1 MSGERG
7 VRLDRDEIISVVFMA
22 LLFFV
27 VLGGRE
33 LGSIYGSYQEVSQL
47 SVYFKVDEEG
57 MARYIREVLMG
68 EDSELE
74 VGIALTLPSV
84 RSDTGMVTELPDY
97 ARRWFISVT
106 LSPIVVHQPE
116 VSEMEVALFVE
127 GEQMQM
133 DRFEFEREDVPYI
146 TLIDRTVM
154 LRIDDVDAFREAVEA
169 ASVDH
174 GGEVELTLSG
184 RALVHLLFLETWL
197 PFSTTSY
204 PLVRAPHVEY
214 ISSGWTDLEGTPVTS
229 FSLGK
234 QVWLQFRTGNPT
246 RLHSIHENVTA
257 TVYREDYGEPVYEAW
272 KTASVAPGTEAT
284 YAFSFT
290 PEEPGV
296 YYYSLDAGDGFKL
309 APEESLRLRVDR

>member
-1 MSGERG
+1 MSRERG
-7 VRLDRDEIISVVFMA
+7 VRLDRDEIISVLFMA
-22 LLFFV
+22 LLFFT

-33 LGSIYGSYQEVSQL
+33 LGNIYGSYQEVSQL
-47 SVYFKVDEEG
+47 EVYFQVDEEG
-57 MARYIREVLMG
+57 MARYIREVLRG
-68 EDSELE
+68 DDSELE

-127 GEQMQM
+127 GEEIQM

-146 TLIDRTVM
+146 TLIDRTVT

-169 ASVDH
+169 SSVDH

-204 PLVRAPHVEY
+204 PLVRAPHVKY
-214 ISSGWTDLEGTPVTS
+214 ISSGWTDLAGTPVTS
-229 FSLGK
+229 FSVGR
-234 QVWLQFRTGNPT
+234 QAWLQFRTGNPT

-257 TVYREDYGEPVYEAW
+257 TVYREGYEEPVHEAW

-284 YAFSFT
+284 YAFAFT

-296 YYYSLDAGDGFKL
+296 YYYSIEAEDGFKL
-309 APEESLRLRVDR
+309 APEDSPRLSVDG